1 LWDGDKEVFC
11 LYIDPEKPNSEFFK
25 ANGVLHIGMLDKPEE
40 EYRLERNAF
49 KHEYSLLD
57 VDGRHPDED
66 DKTGGGTWKH
76 VPKKCPRTSI
86 STRYYNG
93 LAQS

>member
-1 LWDGDKEVFC
+1 

-25 ANGVLHIGMLDKPEE
+25 IDAALHIGMLDKPEE
-40 EYRLERNAF
+40 AYRLERNAF
-49 KHEYSLLD
+49 KHEYRLPD

-66 DKTGGGTWKH
+66 DKTGGGAWKH
-76 VPKKCPRTSI
+76 VPKKCPRNSI
-86 STRYYNG
+86 SARYFKG